1 MEVVDAG
8 AEGSESRLQPV
19 NLPNPLPTRPLH
31 AGPAKAGT
39 PNAALVVVVDD
50 AGAVYPVR
58 IDPTF
63 SDANWISMG
72 GFPGTNG
79 GAVLAAVVDGSGNLY
94 IGGSFFDVVGDAP
107 ATNIAK
113 WNGSSWSALG
123 SGISGHVYALAVSGT
138 DLYVGGDFGFAG
150 GKVSTYAA
158 RAILT
163 VAGGR
168 FGSPA
173 YSPATG
179 LSFTFR
185 DATAGF
191 PYQIQTSPSLAV
203 GSWTDLTN
211 FNYSGPIVIDD
222 PSATATPKRFYR
234 AVTHDRGHTR
244 PGGRLS
250 SKLVDVVARATSRT
264 ESVSENVGQASS
276 LPVDEASLPRLSGGR
291 MPPEPANKM
300 SAPHFQTDT
309 GTATDSGADT
319 HRYYRLITPRQP

>member
-234 AVTHDRGHTR
+234 AVT
-244 PGGRLS
+244 P
-250 SKLVDVVARATSRT
+250 
-264 ESVSENVGQASS
+264 
-276 LPVDEASLPRLSGGR
+276 
-291 MPPEPANKM
+291 
-300 SAPHFQTDT
+300 
-309 GTATDSGADT
+309 
-319 HRYYRLITPRQP
+319 